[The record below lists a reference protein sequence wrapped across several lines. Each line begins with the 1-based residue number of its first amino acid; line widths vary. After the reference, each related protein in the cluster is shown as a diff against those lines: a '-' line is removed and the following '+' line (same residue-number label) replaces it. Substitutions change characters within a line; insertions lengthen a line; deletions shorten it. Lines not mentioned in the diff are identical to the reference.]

1 MQGGQGVHQPIEEPV
16 LLMRCA
22 ASASPDLNAYLEGG
36 GFVGAAAASDQS
48 PLEVI
53 TALRQAALRGRGS
66 DGQPVFLK
74 WFAFSRGRGP
84 GLLVVDARQPDP
96 RALTNQALILGNP
109 FGLLEGLCIAALALK
124 ARRARVLLPPGSV
137 REQAFLRDALER
149 YRSHRPLEEQTPA
162 LELEFAEDAP
172 PAIPGQGRALW
183 HCLETWHQI
192 TLVFAL
198 GVGRFL
204 AQGMGGQG
212 GTRLVT
218 VGGAVARPGLV
229 EVPMGA
235 HLWQVLEAAGGLS
248 QATGFQALCLD
259 GGLSGFLSLEA
270 AATPLAPEE
279 LVSACVNPG
288 FGTLWALQEEACLVR
303 RVGQA
308 LAEISRRTGDQ
319 EPAGPATRQALAL
332 VEELA
337 QGRGGPGSL
346 ERLEDLC
353 QELQDLGAPAA
364 WPLGSALTHFA
375 PHWREHQEGRVCPL
389 A

>member
-1 MQGGQGVHQPIEEPV
+1 MHQPLEEPV

-22 ASASPDLNAYLEGG
+22 ALKAPDLNSYLEGG
-36 GFVGAAAASDQS
+36 GFVGAAACADLS

-53 TALRQAALRGRGS
+53 TTLRQASLRGRGS

-84 GLLVVDARQPDP
+84 GLLVVDARQLDP
-96 RALTNQALILGNP
+96 RGLANQALILGNP
-109 FGLLEGLCIAALALK
+109 FGLLEGLAIAALALG
-124 ARRARVLLPPGSV
+124 ARRARVLLPPGAQDQ
-137 REQAFLRDALER
+137 RHFLQSALGQ
-149 YRSHRPLEEQTPA
+149 YLSLRPLEGQTPD

-172 PAIPGQGRALW
+172 PAPAGQGRALW

-198 GVGRFL
+198 GVRRFL
-204 AQGMGGQG
+204 DQGMGGQG

-218 VGGAVARPGLV
+218 VGGAVRQPGLV

-235 HLWQVLEAAGGLS
+235 HLWQVLEAGGGLS
-248 QATGFQALCLD
+248 QPERFQALCLD

-279 LVSACVNPG
+279 LVSARVNPG
-288 FGTLWALQEEACLVR
+288 FGTLWAWQEGVCLVR

-308 LAEISRRTGDQ
+308 LEEISRRSGGDQ
-319 EPAGPATRQALAL
+319 PASQATRQALAL

-346 ERLEDLC
+346 VRLDELC
-353 QELQDLGAPAA
+353 QELQYLGAPAA
-364 WPLGSALTHFA
+364 WPLASALTHFA
-375 PHWREHQEGRVCPL
+375 PHWQEHQEGRPCL
-389 A
+389 QA

>member
-1 MQGGQGVHQPIEEPV
+1 MQGGGGVHQPLEEPV

-22 ASASPDLNAYLEGG
+22 ASAAPDLNSYLEGG

-53 TALRQAALRGRGS
+53 TTLRQAALRGRGS

-84 GLLVVDARQPDP
+84 GVLVVDARQPDP
-96 RALTNQALILGNP
+96 RGLTNQALIQGNP
-109 FGLLEGLCIAALALK
+109 FGLLEGLAIAALALG
-124 ARRARVLLPPGSV
+124 ARRARVLLPPGAQDQ
-137 REQAFLRDALER
+137 RHFLQSALGQ
-149 YRSHRPLEEQTPA
+149 YLSLRPLEEQTPA
-162 LELEFAEDAP
+162 LELEFAEGPAP
-172 PAIPGQGRALW
+172 AGQGRALW

-198 GVGRFL
+198 GVRRFL

-218 VGGAVARPGLV
+218 VGGAVRQPGLV

-248 QATGFQALCLD
+248 QPASFQGLSLD

-288 FGTLWALQEEACLVR
+288 FGTLWAWQEGACLVG

-308 LAEISRRTGDQ
+308 LEEISRRPGGDQ
-319 EPAGPATRQALAL
+319 PASQVTRQALAL
-332 VEELA
+332 VKELA

-346 ERLEDLC
+346 ERLDELC
-353 QELQDLGAPAA
+353 QELQYLGAPAA
-364 WPLGSALTHFA
+364 WPLGSALSHFA
-375 PHWREHQEGRVCPL
+375 PHWQEHQEGRPCL
-389 A
+389 QA

>member
-1 MQGGQGVHQPIEEPV
+1 MHQPLEEPV

-22 ASASPDLNAYLEGG
+22 ALPAPDLNSYLEGG
-36 GFVGAAAASDQS
+36 GFVGAAACADLS

-53 TALRQAALRGRGS
+53 TTLRQAALRGRGS

-84 GLLVVDARQPDP
+84 GLLVVDARQHDP
-96 RALTNQALILGNP
+96 RGLTNQALMLGNP
-109 FGLLEGLCIAALALK
+109 FGLLEALSIAALALE
-124 ARRARVLLPPGSV
+124 ARRARVLLPPGSG
-137 REQAFLRDALER
+137 EQRAFLLAALAQ
-149 YRSHRPLEEQTPA
+149 YLGYRPLEGQTPA

-172 PAIPGQGRALW
+172 PAPAGQGRALW

-198 GVGRFL
+198 GVRRFL
-204 AQGMGGQG
+204 DQGMGGQG

-218 VGGAVARPGLV
+218 VGGAVDNPGLV

-248 QATGFQALCLD
+248 QPARFQGLSLD

-279 LVSACVNPG
+279 LVSARVNPG
-288 FGTLWALQEEACLVR
+288 FGTLWAWQEGVCLVR
-303 RVGQA
+303 EVGQA
-308 LAEISRRTGDQ
+308 LTALASRAGGG
-319 EPAGPATRQALAL
+319 EPGGRATRQALAL
-332 VEELA
+332 VEDLA

-346 ERLEDLC
+346 EQLEDLC
-353 QELQDLGAPAA
+353 QELQYLGAPAA

-375 PHWREHQEGRVCPL
+375 PHWQEHQEGRACPL
-389 A
+389 